1 MCSWRRSLKI
11 FGQVSQVMNKALD
24 NEEYRFLFL
33 TLTCKNVYGEDLS
46 NQIDN
51 LFYAFNKMTK
61 RKIFKKSIK
70 GWFRG
75 LEVTHNLDDDMYH
88 PHFHII
94 LMVNKSYFNNSKEY
108 ISHENWVK
116 LWKSCLKID
125 YDPIVNIKAFK
136 TGTKKQI
143 EKSIAETAKYTVKDN
158 DFIIKDDAGEV
169 NEKMTDDA
177 VFILDKA
184 LANRR
189 LVAFGGLLR
198 DIQQDLKLDDMENG
212 DLVNTD
218 NEVLRE
224 DLDYI
229 LERYQ
234 WNIGYSQ
241 YIKR

>member
-1 MCSWRRSLKI
+1 
-11 FGQVSQVMNKALD
+11 
-24 NEEYRFLFL
+24 
-33 TLTCKNVYGEDLS
+33 
-46 NQIDN
+46 
-51 LFYAFNKMTK
+51 
-61 RKIFKKSIK
+61 
-70 GWFRG
+70 
-75 LEVTHNLDDDMYH
+75 MYH